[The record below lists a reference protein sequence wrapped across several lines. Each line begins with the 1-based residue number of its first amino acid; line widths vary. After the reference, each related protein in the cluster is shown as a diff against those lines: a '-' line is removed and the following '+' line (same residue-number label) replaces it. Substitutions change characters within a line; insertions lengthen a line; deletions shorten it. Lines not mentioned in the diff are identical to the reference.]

1 MSTVNEQPA
10 RQQLTRAEV
19 IRRFFPTSPYVG
31 YLDMRIVEMGDGI
44 ATVELPYREEL
55 VTAESVVHGGAVAS
69 LIDVAGMVAAWAS
82 DDIPTNQR
90 GSTVSLTVNYL
101 APAEKSNLLAT
112 ARVLRRGR
120 SLVYLDIEVA
130 NEAGNIVA
138 KGLATYKLG

>member
-1 MSTVNEQPA
+1 MSTSNELPTG
-10 RQQLTRAEV
+10 QQLTRAE
-19 IRRFFPTSPYVG
+19 IIHQFFPGSPYVG
-31 YLDMRIVEMGDGI
+31 YLGMRIVEMGNGI

-55 VTAESVVHGGAVAS
+55 VTAGSVVHGGAVAS
-69 LIDVAGMVAAWAS
+69 LIDVAGMVATWA
-82 DDIPTNQR
+82 DDEVPANQR

-101 APAEKSNLLAT
+101 APAEKSDLRAT

-130 NEAGNIVA
+130 NAAGSIVA